1 MLSIVLELKSA
12 PAGDTSSNPLNNFSE
27 VFGNRLLQREVK
39 SLVLRSPR
47 AVKPPASTNLV
58 VIQSIKG
65 RYVELRGY
73 TKYQLAYSYKVKK
86 AAPSHE
92 QESLMHDRAKNAFI
106 AMDSPFLEALGITY
120 KDFGSK
126 VPTSRPRVGM
136 THKLGQ
142 IQKFVEILD
151 GLVKAVPDLQVANK
165 TNLKIADM
173 GSGLAYLTFAV
184 HAHFQKTF
192 PHLQTVGVERRV
204 ELTTRTNEISR
215 KLGPEFD
222 GLHFQSSA
230 IGDVVHSASV
240 HKVMPKLAADVTN
253 EIGYTMENGVGESKL
268 DVLMALHACDTATDD
283 AILHGINNNASII
296 VVSPCCHKE
305 VRRQL
310 ELHIGQVAAFAA
322 SGSNS
327 NAFNI
332 ISSEVH
338 PLTNVLIHGIYR
350 ERHAEMLTDTL
361 RALCLECA
369 GYETKIFEFVS
380 GEHTAKNTMIAA
392 TKRTS
397 PLTDAKKEA
406 VVKKIRELM
415 ACCGIRTQRLVSMLQ
430 IC

>member
-1 MLSIVLELKSA
+1 
-12 PAGDTSSNPLNNFSE
+12 
-27 VFGNRLLQREVK
+27 
-39 SLVLRSPR
+39 
-47 AVKPPASTNLV
+47 
-58 VIQSIKG
+58 
-65 RYVELRGY
+65 
-73 TKYQLAYSYKVKK
+73 
-86 AAPSHE
+86 
-92 QESLMHDRAKNAFI
+92 MHDRAKNAFI
-106 AMDSPFLEALGITY
+106 AIDSPFLEALGITY
-120 KDFGSK
+120 KDLGSK
-126 VPTSRPRVGM
+126 IPISRPRVGM

-165 TNLKIADM
+165 RDLKIADM

-192 PHLQTVGVERRV
+192 PHLQTIGVERRA
-204 ELTTRTNEISR
+204 ELATRTNEIAR
-215 KLGPEFD
+215 KLGAEFG
-222 GLHFQSSA
+222 GLRFQSSD
-230 IGDVVHSASV
+230 IGDVTHSESV
-240 HKVMPKLAADVTN
+240 HNLAPKVATDATN
-253 EIGYTMENGVGESKL
+253 ETSHSKDDGVNKNKL

-283 AILHGINNNASII
+283 AILHGIHNNASII

-310 ELHIGQVAAFAA
+310 ESHNGQVTAFTI
-322 SGSNS
+322 SCSNS
-327 NAFNI
+327 NVSNI

-338 PLTNVLIHGIYR
+338 PLTNVLVHGIYR

-361 RALCLECA
+361 RALCLEYA

-380 GEHTAKNTMIAA
+380 GEHTSKNTMIAA

-415 ACCGIRTQRLVSMLQ
+415 ASCGIGSQRLVSMLQ